1 VDHLLEFDPVHRVFL
16 ITFGRVITKA
26 SALAVHEAVE
36 RLVAVYGSCSSI
48 VDLSITVKSELSPH
62 FIKTLAAISPA
73 IPIGSRK
80 ILVAPTP
87 ETYGLSRMFQLLRE
101 GTGDT
106 IRIVY
111 TLEEAYQFL
120 ELETPEFRAVD
131 SLAPGAGM
139 AAY

>member
-1 VDHLLEFDPVHRVFL
+1 MDHLLQLDPGHRVLL

-26 SALAVHEAVE
+26 SALAVHEAAE
-36 RLVAVYGSCSSI
+36 RLAAVYGSCSTI
-48 VDLSITVKSELSPH
+48 VDFSITVKSELSPH
-62 FIKTLAAISPA
+62 FIKSMAAISPA
-73 IPIGSRK
+73 LPAGCRK

-101 GTGDT
+101 GAGDT

-111 TLEEAYQFL
+111 TLEEAYEFL
-120 ELETPEFRAVD
+120 GIEEPRFDTVD
-131 SLAPGAGM
+131 PTEPAAGM